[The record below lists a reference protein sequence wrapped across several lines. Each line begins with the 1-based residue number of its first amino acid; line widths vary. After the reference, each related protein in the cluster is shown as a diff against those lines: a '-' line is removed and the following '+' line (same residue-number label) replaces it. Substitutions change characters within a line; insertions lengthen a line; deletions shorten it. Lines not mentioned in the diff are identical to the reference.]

1 MFAMLRLFAI
11 SFVALSV
18 VYIYLFLT
26 QRYKHRK
33 KLKEEF
39 VENGEIGDLDDY
51 IDKGMQEY
59 EGSLRSKLIL
69 GVYIVPYALIA
80 LLIYVTN
87 FM

>member
-1 MFAMLRLFAI
+1 MFALIRLFVI
-11 SFVALSV
+11 SFVVLSV
-18 VYIYLFLT
+18 CYVYLFFT

-39 VENGEIGDLDDY
+39 VEDGEIGELDDY
-51 IDKGMQEY
+51 IDKGMKEY

-69 GVYIVPYALIA
+69 GIYVVPYALVG

>member
-1 MFAMLRLFAI
+1 MFAALRLFAI
-11 SFVALSV
+11 SFVVLSV
-18 VYIYLFLT
+18 FYIYLSLS

-39 VENGEIGDLDDY
+39 AEDGENGDLDDY
-51 IDKGMQEY
+51 IDRGMAEY

-80 LLIYVTN
+80 ILIYVTN

>member
-1 MFAMLRLFAI
+1 MFALLRLFVI
-11 SFVALSV
+11 SFVVLSV
-18 VYIYLFLT
+18 CYVYLFFT

-33 KLKEEF
+33 KLKDEF
-39 VENGEIGDLDDY
+39 VEQGETGDLDTY
-51 IDKGMQEY
+51 IDKGMKAY

-69 GVYIVPYALIA
+69 GVYIVPYALVA

>member
-1 MFAMLRLFAI
+1 MFAALRLFLI
-11 SFVALSV
+11 SFAVLSV
-18 VYIYLFLT
+18 FYIYFSLT

-39 VENGEIGDLDDY
+39 AENGETGDLDDY
-51 IDKGMQEY
+51 IDKGMAEY
-59 EGSLRSKLIL
+59 EGSLRNKLIL

-80 LLIYVTN
+80 ILIYVTN